1 MKLPTLS
8 VIIPTHLR
16 PKLLE
21 RALTSINN
29 QSLRE
34 AIEVIVI
41 SDVKDSVTS
50 GVCHKLLKSNDVYI
64 IRNGISGPSDSRNIG
79 LMIAKGKLIMFLD
92 DDDSWSNNFTTE
104 LSPFLNNIGS
114 DIVYF
119 DCNVIKESRTAEG
132 PQTQSEIAHK
142 WANVD
147 NNIYVKNQI
156 HMSCLLF
163 PKFTIENI
171 LFDSSMRAYEDWDF
185 ILSARNICTFNHLP
199 LTCSNVHEVDDETTD
214 RRGSSENAINF
225 NAVLDYLYVYRR
237 HPSPNSEIASRRHQ
251 LLSSTGL
258 TLPIEI
264 F

>member
-1 MKLPTLS
+1 MRLPTIS

-34 AIEVIVI
+34 TIEVIVI
-41 SDVKDSVTS
+41 SDVKDSITS
-50 GVCHKLLKSNDVYI
+50 AVCHQLLKPNDVYI

-92 DDDSWSNNFTTE
+92 DDDSWSNQFTTE
-104 LSPFLNNIGS
+104 LSLHLSNIGS
-114 DIVYF
+114 DILYF
-119 DCNVIKESRTAEG
+119 DCNIIKESRTEEG
-132 PQTQSEIAHK
+132 PEILSEMTHTWPAI
-142 WANVD
+142 D
-147 NNIYVKNQI
+147 SNIYVKNQI

-163 PKFTIENI
+163 PKYLIEKI

-185 ILSARNICTFNHLP
+185 ILSANDICTFNHLN
-199 LTCSNVHEVDDETTD
+199 LTCSNVHEVDDETSD

-237 HPSPNSEIASRRHQ
+237 HPSPNSEVASRRQ
-251 LLSSTGL
+251 ELLASTGL
-258 TLPIEI
+258 ILPIEI